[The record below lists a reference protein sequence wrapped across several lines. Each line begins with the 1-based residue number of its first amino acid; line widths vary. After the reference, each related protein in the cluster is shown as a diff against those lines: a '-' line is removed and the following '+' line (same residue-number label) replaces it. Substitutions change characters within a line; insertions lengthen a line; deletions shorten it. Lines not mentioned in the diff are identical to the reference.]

1 MTEQIDDSHLRG
13 HRVAMCTPVEIERT
27 VKSIIGIF
35 GINKSILR
43 NMDLFI
49 EDMWNKYSINI
60 EIVSDNDWLDVANA
74 LCDPARVTIAM
85 PEKLYKRVVKKRR
98 NKDDWKALHIFFHEL
113 GHLLLGHKPVLHY
126 SETSATKHE
135 DSEWQ
140 ADYFADIIL
149 QALGQQ
155 QYRQLSLF

>member
-1 MTEQIDDSHLRG
+1 MTVQVYDNHLRG
-13 HRVAMCTPVEIERT
+13 HRVAMCTPGEIECT
-27 VKSIIGIF
+27 VKSVINIF

-49 EDMWNKYSINI
+49 EDMWNKYGINI

-85 PEKLYKRVVKKRR
+85 PEKLYEKIVKKRR
-98 NKDDWKALHIFFHEL
+98 GKDDWKALHIFFHEL
-113 GHLLLGHKPVLHY
+113 GHLLLGHKPVLHH
-126 SETSATKHE
+126 SETLATKYE

-140 ADYFADIIL
+140 ADYFSDIIL

>member
-1 MTEQIDDSHLRG
+1 MTVKVYDNHLRG
-13 HRVAMCTPVEIERT
+13 HRVATCTPVEIEST

-43 NMDLFI
+43 NMDSFI

-60 EIVSDNDWLDVANA
+60 EIVSDTDWLDVANA
-74 LCDPARVTIAM
+74 LCDPARVTIAV
-85 PEKLYKRVVKKRR
+85 PEKLYKRIVKKRR
-98 NKDDWKALHIFFHEL
+98 SKEDWKALHIFFHEL
-113 GHLLLGHKPVLHY
+113 GHLLLGHKPVLHH
-126 SETSATKHE
+126 SEILATKYE

-155 QYRQLSLF
+155 EYKQLSLF